1 MEFNRDVLFLI
12 GFGVLLVW
20 TICITALL
28 VRMRSHY
35 NRLTRG
41 ASSTGLTGVLEEILV
56 REKALQKQMDAATV
70 EGEKRNARG
79 QLHIQQIGV
88 VRFNPFADTGGSQS
102 FSLAVLDGR
111 DNGIVITSLYA
122 RTGNRW
128 YVKEI
133 RGGKGSSVALSKEEM
148 AAIAKAKQTMHDV

>member
-1 MEFNRDVLFLI
+1 MVFNQEILLAVGFGILFLWI
-12 GFGVLLVW
+12 VFVTVILVG
-20 TICITALL
+20 
-28 VRMRSHY
+28 MRSHY

-41 ASSTGLTGVLEEILV
+41 VSATGLSGVLEEILAK
-56 REKALQKQMDAATV
+56 ESALQKQTDQLTV
-70 EGEKRNARG
+70 EGEKRNAAG
-79 QLHIQQIGV
+79 KLHIQRIGI

-102 FSLAVLDGR
+102 FTIAVLDGR

-133 RGGKGSSVALSKEEM
+133 YQGKGKDVALSKEEA
-148 AAIAKAKQTMHDV
+148 AAIVKAKQSKN

>member
-1 MEFNRDVLFLI
+1 MEFNQDVLLLI

-20 TICITALL
+20 TVYITALL

-41 ASSTGLTGVLEEILV
+41 VSSIGLTGVLEEILAK
-56 REKALQKQMDAATV
+56 ELALQKHAVALTV
-70 EGEKRNARG
+70 EGEKRNAAG
-79 QLHIQQIGV
+79 QLHIQRIGI

-102 FSLAVLDGR
+102 FTLAVLDGR

-133 RGGKGSSVALSKEEM
+133 REGVGKDVALSKEET
-148 AAIAKAKQTMHDV
+148 AAIAKAKQTRN